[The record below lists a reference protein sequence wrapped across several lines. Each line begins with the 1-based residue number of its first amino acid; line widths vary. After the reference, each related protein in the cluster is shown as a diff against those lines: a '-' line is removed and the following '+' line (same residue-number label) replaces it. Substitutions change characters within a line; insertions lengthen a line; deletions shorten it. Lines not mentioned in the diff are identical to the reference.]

1 MTTNNNYFGSNN
13 PFADFFEDYPQA
25 AYYSSPRGSAFS
37 GQSQNTQR
45 YYQIQ
50 FQNVYNEFLG
60 SLGSQIRSGQEPT
73 MRWSDYLENV
83 PFTARYAA
91 LSPEQAGRTTRRYS
105 PNTRQIYF

>member
-1 MTTNNNYFGSNN
+1 MADNYFGANN
-13 PFADFFEDYPQA
+13 QFMDLLELEPTA
-25 AYYSSPRGSAFS
+25 AYYSSPGGKQFAS
-37 GQSQNTQR
+37 GNQGQQR
-45 YYQIQ
+45 YFQNQ

-105 PNTRQIYF
+105 PSTRQIYF

>member
-1 MTTNNNYFGSNN
+1 MADNYFGANN
-13 PFADFFEDYPQA
+13 PFMDFLELEPTA
-25 AYYSSPRGSAFS
+25 AYYSSPGGMQFAS
-37 GQSQNTQR
+37 GNQGQRRYFQN
-45 YYQIQ
+45 Q

-60 SLGSQIRSGQEPT
+60 ALGSQIRSGQEPT
-73 MRWSDYLENV
+73 MRWTDYLENV